1 VSRGPAPDAGP
12 RAAGAVNGP
21 AVSPGPAR
29 PLHILHIIP
38 TLGVGGT
45 ERQLVKLL
53 VRMDRTRT
61 RHTVCF
67 YTRTPSLEAE
77 LDAAGIRTIFFDK
90 FAMRPWSFFARLRR
104 TVREARPD
112 VVHTWLYSGNF
123 WGRVAA
129 LTCGVRRLVASD
141 RGMVPG
147 APVTVRLY
155 ERLLAPLTLRLVNS
169 QATAASLVKAY
180 GIPPAGIR
188 VVPNAVEEGAPSP
201 GAREA
206 VRAALGLPPEQ
217 RLVLLVA
224 RQSAE
229 KNHAMFFRAA
239 RRVAAARSDV
249 TFVAVG
255 HLVDPGAMQTMLDAS
270 GAAAAV
276 RLVGEQADIPRW
288 LAAADV
294 FCLTSDREGLPNAL
308 LEAMA
313 AGLPVVCTRFP
324 SATEVL
330 SSEALGMLVPVND
343 DASLAASILALL
355 GDEERRRSM
364 GRAAR
369 EHVAAAYG
377 WDRLLREMD
386 AIYAGFDSRRAA
398 ARGAAG
404 RGGA

>member
-1 VSRGPAPDAGP
+1 VS
-12 RAAGAVNGP
+12 AGA
-21 AVSPGPAR
+21 AHEPGPDHGGAPPSPAARPDTTR

-45 ERQLVKLL
+45 ERQLVQLL
-53 VRMDRTRT
+53 LRMDPKRT

-67 YTRTPSLEAE
+67 YTRTPSLEAD
-77 LDAAGIRTIFFDK
+77 LNAAGIRTIFFDK

-104 TVREARPD
+104 TVRETSPD

-123 WGRVAA
+123 WGRLAA
-129 LTCGVRRLVASD
+129 LSCGVRRLVSSD
-141 RGMVPG
+141 RGMVVR
-147 APVTVRLY
+147 APFAVRLY

-169 QATAASLVKAY
+169 QATAASLVEKY
-180 GIPPAGIR
+180 GLPPAGIR
-188 VVPNAVEEGAPSP
+188 VVPNAVEEAAAAP
-201 GAREA
+201 GARDA
-206 VRAALGLPPEQ
+206 VRASLGLPPEQ

-239 RRVAAARSDV
+239 RRVAAARPDV

-255 HLVDPGAMQTMLDAS
+255 HLVDPGAMQRVLDAS
-270 GAAAAV
+270 GAAASV

-288 LAAADV
+288 LMAADI

-330 SSEALGMLVPVND
+330 SGERLGVLVPVND
-343 DASLAASILALL
+343 DASLAAAILALL
-355 GDEERRRSM
+355 GDDERRRAM

-377 WDRLLREMD
+377 WERLLREMD
-386 AIYAGFDSRRAA
+386 AIYAGLDARRASA
-398 ARGAAG
+398 GGAAG
-404 RGGA
+404 RRGA

>member
-1 VSRGPAPDAGP
+1 VSRGSAPDPDP
-12 RAAGAVNGP
+12 RPGGVPPEPADGAS
-21 AVSPGPAR
+21 ATR

-53 VRMDRTRT
+53 LRMDPRRT
-61 RHTVCF
+61 RHTVCY
-67 YTRTPSLEAE
+67 YTRTPHLEAD
-77 LDAAGIRTIFFDK
+77 LNAAGIRTIFFDK

-104 TVREARPD
+104 TVRETRPD

-123 WGRVAA
+123 WGRLAA
-129 LTCGVRRLVASD
+129 LSCGVRRLVASD
-141 RGMVPG
+141 RGE
-147 APVTVRLY
+147 APRAPAAVRLY

-169 QATAASLVKAY
+169 RATAASLVKAY

-188 VVPNAVEEGAPSP
+188 VVANAVEEATPVP
-201 GAREA
+201 GARDA
-206 VRAALGLPPEQ
+206 VRASLGLPPGQ

-224 RQSAE
+224 RQSVE

-239 RRVAAARSDV
+239 RRVAAARPDV
-249 TFVAVG
+249 TFVAAG
-255 HLVDPGAMQTMLDAS
+255 HLVDPGAMQRVLEAS
-270 GAAAAV
+270 GAGAAV

-288 LAAADV
+288 LLAADV

-313 AGLPVVCTRFP
+313 AGLPIVCTRFP

-330 SSEALGMLVPVND
+330 SSEGLGVLVPVND
-343 DASLAASILALL
+343 DASLAAAILALL
-355 GDEERRRSM
+355 GDDERRRAM

-369 EHVAAAYG
+369 DHVAVAYG

-386 AIYAGFDSRRAA
+386 AIYAGLDPRRAPAGGSASRR
-398 ARGAAG
+398 GA
-404 RGGA
+404 

>member
-1 VSRGPAPDAGP
+1 VSAGPAHD
-12 RAAGAVNGP
+12 
-21 AVSPGPAR
+21 PGPGATP
-29 PLHILHIIP
+29 PLHVLHIIP

-53 VRMDRTRT
+53 LRMDRTRT

-67 YTRTPSLEAE
+67 YTRTPSLEAD
-77 LDAAGIRTIFFDK
+77 LNAAGIRTIFFDK

-104 TVREARPD
+104 TVRETRPD

-123 WGRVAA
+123 WGRLAA
-129 LTCGVRRLVASD
+129 LSCGVRRLVASD
-141 RGMVPG
+141 RGMVLR
-147 APVTVRLY
+147 APSAVRLY

-169 QATAASLVKAY
+169 RATAASLVEVY

-188 VVPNAVEEGAPSP
+188 VVPNAVEEAAPAP
-201 GAREA
+201 GARDA
-206 VRAALGLPPEQ
+206 VRASLGLPPGQ
-217 RLVLLVA
+217 QLVLLVA

-255 HLVDPGAMQTMLDAS
+255 HLTDPGAMQRVLDDS
-270 GAAAAV
+270 GAAASV

-330 SSEALGMLVPVND
+330 SSEGLGMLVPVND
-343 DASLAASILALL
+343 DAALAQALLALL
-355 GDEERRRSM
+355 GDEKRRQATGRS
-364 GRAAR
+364 AR

-386 AIYAGFDSRRAA
+386 AIYAGLDPRRASPG
-398 ARGAAG
+398 GAAG
-404 RGGA
+404 RGSA

>member
-1 VSRGPAPDAGP
+1 MPAA
-12 RAAGAVNGP
+12 
-21 AVSPGPAR
+21 SPGAR
-29 PLHILHIIP
+29 SPLHVLHIIP

-53 VRMDRTRT
+53 LRMDRTRT

-77 LDAAGIRTIFFDK
+77 LSAAGIPTIFFDK
-90 FAMRPWSFFARLRR
+90 FSMPPWSFLARLRR
-104 TVREARPD
+104 TVRETRPD

-123 WGRVAA
+123 WGRLAA
-129 LTCGVRRLVASD
+129 LSCGVRRLVASD
-141 RGMVPG
+141 RGMVLRAPG
-147 APVTVRLY
+147 AVRLY

-169 QATAASLVKAY
+169 RATAASLVEAY
-180 GIPPAGIR
+180 GIPAAGIR
-188 VVPNAVEEGAPSP
+188 VVPNAVEEAAPAP
-201 GAREA
+201 GARDA
-206 VRAALGLPPEQ
+206 VRASLGLPPGQ

-249 TFVAVG
+249 TFVSVG
-255 HLVDPGAMQTMLDAS
+255 HLVDPGAMQQVLDAS
-270 GAAAAV
+270 GAAASV
-276 RLVGEQADIPRW
+276 RLVGEQTDIPRW

-330 SSEALGMLVPVND
+330 SSEGLGMLVPVND
-343 DASLAASILALL
+343 DAALAAAILALL
-355 GDEERRRSM
+355 GDEERRRAM
-364 GRAAR
+364 GRSAR

-386 AIYAGFDSRRAA
+386 AIYAGLDPRRAA
-398 ARGAAG
+398 ADLAAG

>member
-1 VSRGPAPDAGP
+1 AEAG
-12 RAAGAVNGP
+12 
-21 AVSPGPAR
+21 R
-29 PLHILHIIP
+29 PLRILHIIP

-53 VRMDRTRT
+53 LRMDPART
-61 RHTVCF
+61 RHTVCY
-67 YTRTPSLEAE
+67 YTRTANLEAE
-77 LDAAGIRTIFFDK
+77 LRAAGIRTIFFDK
-90 FAMRPWSFFARLRR
+90 FAMKPWSFFAQLRR
-104 TVREARPD
+104 AVRETRPD
-112 VVHTWLYSGNF
+112 LVHTWLYSGNV
-123 WGRVAA
+123 WGRLAA
-129 LTCGVRRLVASD
+129 LSCGVRRLVASD
-141 RGMVPG
+141 RAMAVRLPG
-147 APVTVRLY
+147 AVRLY
-155 ERLLAPLTLRLVNS
+155 ERMLAPFTLRLVNS
-169 QATAASLVKAY
+169 RAAATSQVEAY
-180 GIPPAGIR
+180 GLPAARVR
-188 VVPNAVEEGAPSP
+188 VVANAVDAAVLPP
-201 GAREA
+201 GARDA
-206 VRAALGLPPEQ
+206 VRAALGLPPGQ

-224 RQSAE
+224 RQSPE

-255 HLVDPGAMQTMLDAS
+255 HLVDPGAMQRLLDAS
-270 GAAAAV
+270 GAGASV

-330 SSEALGMLVPVND
+330 SSDRLGVLVARDD
-343 DASLAASILALL
+343 DASLAAGILALL
-355 GDEERRRSM
+355 GDEGRRQAM

-377 WDRLLREMD
+377 WDRLVREMD
-386 AIYAGFDSRRAA
+386 AIYAGLDPRRP
-398 ARGAAG
+398 RTGGAAD
-404 RGGA
+404 RAGA